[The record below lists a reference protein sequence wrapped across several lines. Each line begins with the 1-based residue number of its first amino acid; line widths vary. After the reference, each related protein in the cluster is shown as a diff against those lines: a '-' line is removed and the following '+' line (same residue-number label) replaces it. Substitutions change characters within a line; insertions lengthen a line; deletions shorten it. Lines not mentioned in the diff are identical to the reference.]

1 MNNSKK
7 RFPNQTVALEVR
19 SFNRRAINCYKKV
32 GFSIKREYLKNISN
46 EDVKFYHMELEE

>member
-1 MNNSKK
+1 MNNCKK

-19 SFNRRAINCYKKV
+19 SFNQRAINCYKKV

-46 EDVKFYHMELEE
+46 EDVKFYYMELEE